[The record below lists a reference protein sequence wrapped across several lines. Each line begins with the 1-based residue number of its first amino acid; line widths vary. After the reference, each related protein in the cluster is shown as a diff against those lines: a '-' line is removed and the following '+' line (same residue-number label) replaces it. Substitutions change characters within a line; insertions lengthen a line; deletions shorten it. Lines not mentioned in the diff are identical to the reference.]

1 MTASLV
7 VLILL
12 FAVADRFSGGG
23 LGWTRLGLRGRPLW
37 YAGPIAGLLTTLVAG
52 WQIGLIAGLT
62 FMIWRSPGWKLGSRG
77 GLAPQTSFDVAALA
91 LRHCLAGVLLPMA
104 VMAGL
109 DAYAALKGL
118 AVFIVG
124 ATLIGAVYG
133 RSVREGV
140 DIGAWSEAFRG
151 ALFGFLIWTLMI

>member
-12 FAVADRFSGGG
+12 YALADRFSGGG
-23 LGWTRLGLRGRPLW
+23 LGWPKLGLRGRPLW

-52 WQIGLIAGLT
+52 WQIGLIASLS

-77 GLAPQTSFDVAALA
+77 GLAPQTSLDVATLA
-91 LRHCLAGVLLPMA
+91 VRHGLAGVLLPMA

-109 DAYAALKGL
+109 NAYAALKGI
-118 AVFIVG
+118 AVFIGG

-133 RSVREGV
+133 QSVKRGS
-140 DIGAWSEAFRG
+140 DIGYLAELFRG
-151 ALFGFLIWTLMI
+151 ALFGFLIWTLI

>member
-12 FAVADRFSGGG
+12 FALADRFSGGG
-23 LGWTRLGLRGRPLW
+23 LGWPNLKLSGRPLW
-37 YAGPIAGLLTTLVAG
+37 YAGPIAGVLTTLVAG
-52 WQIGLIAGLT
+52 WQIGLIAAMT

-77 GLAPQTSFDVAALA
+77 GLAPQTTLDVAALA
-91 LRHCLAGVLLPMA
+91 VRHGLAGVLLPMA

-118 AVFIVG
+118 AVFVVG

-133 RSVREGV
+133 QCVKRGS
-140 DIGAWSEAFRG
+140 DIGHLAEIFRG
-151 ALFGFLIWTLMI
+151 ALFGFLIWTMI